1 MFFSW
6 IALFF
11 PFTHEVVCCF
21 FGVSSLTNFINHL
34 LCDAFCHL
42 LRSFDSQDFK
52 FRGRGSHDESY
63 LDFNLCIDVKRAIDE
78 LLPCDPGSMHR
89 ELFSCHQTRF
99 GLFWYFTDNRV
110 LTTFLGVAIS
120 LYILITSGLAYRD
133 IKWCSTILC
142 LAEFSLLYSQ
152 LTRTVRTEAS
162 CSLLF
167 LCVGLARLVDLPI
180 VSWQPDTWH

>member
-1 MFFSW
+1 MKSCVVS
-6 IALFF
+6 LEF
-11 PFTHEVVCCF
+11 PVSLILSTICFVMRFAICWGVLIHKTSNSEEGAHMTSRTLTEKPTHRCE
-21 FGVSSLTNFINHL
+21 T
-34 LCDAFCHL
+34 CH
-42 LRSFDSQDFK
+42 RWVASVRPWREK
-52 FRGRGSHDESY
+52 
-63 LDFNLCIDVKRAIDE
+63 
-78 LLPCDPGSMHR
+78 HR
-89 ELFSCHQTRF
+89 ESPNFSAVTKHVLDCF
-99 GLFWYFTDNRV
+99 GYFTDNRV

-162 CSLLF
+162 CSFLF